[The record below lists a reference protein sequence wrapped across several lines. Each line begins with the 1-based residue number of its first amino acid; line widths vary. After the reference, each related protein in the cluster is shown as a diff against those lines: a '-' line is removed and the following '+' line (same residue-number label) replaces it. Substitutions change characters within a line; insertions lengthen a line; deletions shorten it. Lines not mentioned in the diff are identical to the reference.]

1 MICSGYESYD
11 YVEEEDEGQ
20 DGGFDTEWGKEFG
33 IEESDDGWCGENVQD
48 WENGVDE
55 ADFFMRDERENKR
68 DEKCGYGQ
76 VVLYNRLS
84 REDPLIGDR
93 LVKPQN
99 SKWEIGRQEK
109 GITLGEVVVPVVAAV
124 EDR

>member
-1 MICSGYESYD
+1 M
-11 YVEEEDEGQ
+11 
-20 DGGFDTEWGKEFG
+20 
-33 IEESDDGWCGENVQD
+33 QD
-48 WENGVDE
+48 WENGVNE
-55 ADFFMRDERENKR
+55 ADFFMRDEREYER

-76 VVLYNRLS
+76 VLLYNCLS
-84 REDPLIGDR
+84 RGDPLIGDG